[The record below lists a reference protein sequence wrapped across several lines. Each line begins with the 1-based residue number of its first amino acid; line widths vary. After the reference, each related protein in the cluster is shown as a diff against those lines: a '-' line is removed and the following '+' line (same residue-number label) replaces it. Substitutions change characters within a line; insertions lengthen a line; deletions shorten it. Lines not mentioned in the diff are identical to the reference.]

1 MFGFPGRFAR
11 SEEERLARHREL
23 FGTDILPPRGTGV
36 IRDLMKK
43 VAIDVIEKT
52 TLPLR
57 LVSAPADA
65 TVREVIHKI
74 KFSNPEPISR
84 EEAIEAIAESKW
96 AQHWAEGM
104 ARLAGLTPASPEW
117 EETIERLSRRVAESV
132 VSV

>member
-36 IRDLMKK
+36 IRDLVKK
-43 VAIDVIEKT
+43 VAIDVVEKT

-65 TVREVIHKI
+65 TVREVIHRI

-84 EEAIEAIAESKW
+84 EEAIEIVSKSDW
-96 AQHWAEGM
+96 AQNWAKSM
-104 ARLAGLTPASPEW
+104 CRLAGLTPTHPDYESCV
-117 EETIERLSRRVAESV
+117 ERLSRRVAERII
-132 VSV
+132 